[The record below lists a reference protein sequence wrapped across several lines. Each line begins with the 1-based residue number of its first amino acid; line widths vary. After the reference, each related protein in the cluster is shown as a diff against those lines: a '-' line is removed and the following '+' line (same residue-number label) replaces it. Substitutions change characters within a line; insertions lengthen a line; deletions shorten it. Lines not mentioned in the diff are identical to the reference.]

1 MATESNSPMRLTF
14 LRRAQKS
21 KAGSFPCL
29 IQTGEGYAFDFFGAF
44 GMRYDQFW
52 QSTVILAATESATT
66 VLQMTSTAAMTTGMV
81 VIKQILSTRSL

>member
-1 MATESNSPMRLTF
+1 MQTE
-14 LRRAQKS
+14 
-21 KAGSFPCL
+21 
-29 IQTGEGYAFDFFGAF
+29 EGYASDVFGAF

-52 QSTVILAATESATT
+52 QSTAILAAIESATT